1 MEVPFEWGVVCTQS
15 YISVR
20 DLDRNGANI
29 KAAWLAYNS
38 LLAAYF
44 LTATSSRI
52 PHYRQEGLVEEMLD
66 VPLPPYS
73 EGMLD
78 DIHSLAD
85 VDAHIRDAVRLTEA
99 QWVLVEDFVKFVIP
113 EAMRGRASEGRLAT
127 TRSRGISREVSELS
141 EYARFFTRVL
151 KATFGK
157 DKAVCATVFE
167 ESDIEYLPVRM
178 LAVHLDW
185 PGRKPL
191 EVETMDKSGLFT
203 KLRLLYQDALSP
215 KNRASSGEGL
225 GFQRVAFLFHSHVEG
240 KRRIPSLYI
249 IKPDQRRYWTRSLA
263 MRDADQLAGAIL
275 RTASPKRATS

>member
-1 MEVPFEWGVVCTQS
+1 MVLS
-15 YISVR
+15 IR
-20 DLDRNGANI
+20 DLNKDGENI

-38 LLAAYF
+38 LLATYF

-52 PHYRQEGLVEEMLD
+52 AHYRQEGLVREMLN

-73 EGMLD
+73 SGLLD
-78 DIHSLAD
+78 GVNSPAD
-85 VDAHIRDAVRLTEA
+85 VDARIREAVRLTEA
-99 QWVLVEDFVKFVIP
+99 QWVLVEDFVRFVIP
-113 EAMRGRASEGRLAT
+113 EAMHKRASEGRLAT
-127 TRSRGISREVSELS
+127 TRSQGEASEASELS

-157 DKAVCATVFE
+157 DKAVCTTIFE
-167 ESDIEYLPVRM
+167 ELTPEYLPVRM

-191 EVETMDKSGLFT
+191 NVEAMDKSGLFR
-203 KLRLLYQDALSP
+203 KLRLLYKDALSP
-215 KNRASSGEGL
+215 KSRVSSGEGL
-225 GFQRVAFLFHSHVEG
+225 GFQRVAFLFHSHVEDG
-240 KRRIPSLYI
+240 QRIPSLYI

-275 RTASPKRATS
+275 HAAGRRGFK